1 MPNSLSPFWGK
12 RAFQIVLASCGQ
24 FVALT
29 ILAMLVY
36 PGGTNADK
44 TTAGYSFFTNFFS
57 DLGRTVAHNGQ
68 PNSIASLLFPIALTL
83 AGSGLILFFITF
95 TQFFRQSAITKILS
109 AAGALAG
116 IGAGLC
122 FIGVAFTP
130 SNLFSSAHGTFVLS
144 AFGLFFVAVSIYVM
158 AMLIEK
164 NYPSRNALIFIA
176 FAVALGVYVWLMV
189 NGPRGNS
196 PDVAWIQPTAQ
207 KVIVYA
213 SLLSVA
219 LQSWAAIR
227 LTQSRA

>member
-1 MPNSLSPFWGK
+1 MPNSSSPFWRK
-12 RAFQIVLASCGQ
+12 RAFQIVIAACGQ
-24 FVALT
+24 FVVLT
-29 ILAMLVY
+29 IIAMLVY
-36 PGGTNADK
+36 PGGTSADK
-44 TTAGYSFFTNFFS
+44 TSAGYSFFTNFFS
-57 DLGRTVAHNGQ
+57 DLGRTIAHNGQ

-83 AGSGLILFFITF
+83 AGSGLILFFVAF

-109 AAGALAG
+109 AVGTLAG

-130 SNLFSSAHGTFVLS
+130 SNLYSSAHGMFVLG

-164 NYPSRNALIFIA
+164 AYPSRNALIFVG
-176 FAVALGVYVWLMV
+176 FALALGVYVWLMI
-189 NGPRGNS
+189 NGPRGNT

-207 KVIVYA
+207 KIIVYA

-219 LQSWAAIR
+219 LQSWVAIR
-227 LTQSRA
+227 RA